1 MINFCQN
8 CGKSVK
14 DANFC
19 PQCGFHIAA
28 IREIGDKGKTPPPT
42 HDIKGIPLKE
52 KKGCDIRS
60 HLKKAGNDDI
70 LQIFYAVCQEI
81 KGIDTKESFIWV
93 TKCWLNFYPDG
104 SKKYFICTK
113 IQKSSIFVGL
123 KINEKLEK
131 LDDPRG
137 KAESKS
143 SGRGYNYTFHIYT
156 LKELDYSNFL
166 IKQAYD
172 QLKID

>member
-28 IREIGDKGKTPPPT
+28 IREIGDKGKTPPPI

-60 HLKKAGNDDI
+60 HLRNAGNDDI
-70 LQIFYAVCQEI
+70 VQIFYAMCQEI
-81 KGIDTKESFIWV
+81 KGIDTKGSFIWV
-93 TKCWLNFYPDG
+93 TKCWLNFKPDG

-113 IQKSSIFVGL
+113 IQKSNIYVGL
-123 KINEKLEK
+123 KIKEK

-137 KAESKS
+137 KAKPS
-143 SGRGYNYTFHIYT
+143 SGWGYNYIFKIYT
-156 LKELDYSNFL
+156 LRELDYSNFL

>member
-19 PQCGFHIAA
+19 PKCGFHIAA
-28 IREIGDKGKTPPPT
+28 IRETRDKGKTPPPI

-60 HLKKAGNDDI
+60 HLRNAGNDDI
-70 LQIFYAVCQEI
+70 VQIFYAMCQEI
-81 KGIDTKESFIWV
+81 KGIDTKGSFIWV
-93 TKCWLNFYPDG
+93 TKCWLNFKPDG
-104 SKKYFICTK
+104 SIKYFICTK
-113 IQKSSIFVGL
+113 IQKSSIYVGL
-123 KINEKLEK
+123 KIEEK
-131 LDDPRG
+131 LDDPQG
-137 KAESKS
+137 KAELN
-143 SGRGYNYTFHIYT
+143 GGWGYNHTFHIYT

>member
-19 PQCGFHIAA
+19 PRCGFRIAA
-28 IREIGDKGKTPPPT
+28 IREIADKGKTPPPIYE
-42 HDIKGIPLKE
+42 IKGIPLKE

-60 HLKKAGNDDI
+60 HLRNAGNDDI
-70 LQIFYAVCQEI
+70 VQIFYAMCQKI
-81 KGIDTKESFIWV
+81 KEIDTKGSFIRV
-93 TKCWLNFYPDG
+93 TNSWLNFYPDG

-113 IQKSSIFVGL
+113 IQKFSIYVGL
-123 KINEKLEK
+123 KIKEK
-131 LDDPRG
+131 LDDPRE
-137 KAESKS
+137 KTKLS
-143 SGRGYNYTFHIYT
+143 SGYGYNHIFKIYT
-156 LKELDYSNFL
+156 LKDLDYSNFL